1 MALHRRMLVAVTRVP
16 EFPVLAAPEVVL
28 AEDVLAPLAGTLD
41 PEETGDVA
49 LALG

>member
-1 MALHRRMLVAVTRVP
+1 MPVVVTRTP
-16 EFPVLAAPEVVL
+16 EFPALPAPEVVL
-28 AEDVLAPLAGTLD
+28 AEDVLAPVAGTLE

>member
-1 MALHRRMLVAVTRVP
+1 MTLHRRKSVTVTRVP
-16 EFPVLAAPEVVL
+16 EFPALAAPEVVL
-28 AEDVLAPLAGTLD
+28 AEDVVAPLAGTLE

>member
-1 MALHRRMLVAVTRVP
+1 MTLHRRMPVAATRTP
-16 EFPVLAAPEVVL
+16 EFPALAAPEVVL
-28 AEDVLAPLAGTLD
+28 AEDVLAPLAGTLE